1 MADIEKVIKGLEC
14 CYCNYPKTMDCKN
27 CPYDKICY
35 HDKACSLML
44 RDALELLKEQAG
56 TGCWEWIEEDKYRC
70 SECKN
75 TTYVDECME
84 EPQYLFCPY
93 CGHKMTWAGR

>member
-1 MADIEKVIKGLEC
+1 MAKLDKVIKALEF
-14 CYCNYPKTMDCKN
+14 CNSSEDCRGCVYFTDALKGK
-27 CPYDKICY
+27 CKCG
-35 HDKACSLML
+35 A
-44 RDALELLKEQAG
+44 DALELLKEQAG